1 MKNFLKRLFNVVL
14 LPFLLI
20 IVLGWWCIVY
30 ISLAITIAIAPA
42 VYLFTGIE
50 LVDMWIDTVDS
61 IEDKFLEKI
70 DSLYSNFRML

>member
-1 MKNFLKRLFNVVL
+1 MKNFLKRLLEVIL
-14 LPFLLI
+14 IPLLI
-20 IVLGWWCIVY
+20 LCYWCIAI
-30 ISLAITIAIAPA
+30 ISLAIIIAIAPT

-70 DSLYSNFRML
+70 ERL